1 MKKYLKLLL
10 AYVTSFLICICGIVL
25 KTGVQLDHVGLIL
38 TILVLVPPVLTALS
52 IFLEKR
58 YIKKVNNTKV
68 ADMQSYIV
76 GHRNDAKRTS
86 AALLKKLKS
95 IRHFTYAF
103 SFLLWLD
110 GACISLLT
118 GYIYTQT
125 SFALAGVFYS
135 VLIFTVVYSRVKKTE
150 PIVLNEDAPVLKEK
164 EFPKLYGIAKKA
176 AAASGCVGEITIIL
190 SLDCNASILRNKKR
204 FFLQIGI
211 VLLNI
216 LSEDELF
223 AICLHEFS
231 HYTKENEEM
240 EFEISYGNWLG
251 SERNVHP
258 IVAYASRIYSA
269 LDVRYFFNH
278 MTYCYAT
285 SVFKETNADSEM
297 AKHVS
302 AEIAA
307 SALAKLNYDDK
318 YNLECSIKDTVPDYA
333 AESPDPNYL
342 RNSIQKFKD
351 AIKERHEFWDELLM
365 KEILSNNATHPT
377 LKMRLEALGMTEVKI
392 VEGNSEKEY
401 LDEVDAA
408 LDFADKILYRSQDQY
423 DAERKEIYL
432 DPLERVMKW
441 EERGM
446 PVIAEEYADVIS
458 DLNQLG
464 RHSEAEALCD
474 RAIEELDE
482 TASQHAYFIKG
493 ISMLRRYDKNGTD
506 LIYHAIENNHNY
518 LEHGLHEIGGF
529 FCMMGM
535 EEELLEY
542 RKRAQELA
550 QLDKDEYSETGFISK
565 NDKLV
570 RDDMPEEML
579 RDILDYIHSVDE
591 DIIHK
596 VYLVKKV
603 ISETFF
609 SSVFVIHFYGGTDE
623 QRHGIMHKIFRYL
636 DTYPSERQFS
646 LFDYFDHPDI
656 NYNKIEG
663 SLVYSK
669 ANDKGE

>member
-38 TILVLVPPVLTALS
+38 TILVLVPPILTALS
-52 IFLEKR
+52 IFSEKR

-86 AALLKKLKS
+86 AALLKKLKK
-95 IRHFTYAF
+95 IRYVTYAF

-110 GACISLLT
+110 GAFISLLT
-118 GYIYTQT
+118 GYIYTRT

-190 SLDCNASILRNKKR
+190 SFDCNASILRNKKR

-216 LSEDELF
+216 LSENELF

-278 MTYCYAT
+278 MTYRYAT

-377 LKMRLEALGMTEVKI
+377 LKMRLDALGMTEVKI

-408 LDFADKILYRSQDQY
+408 LDFADKTLYRSQDQY

-458 DLNQLG
+458 DLNQLC
-464 RHSEAEALCD
+464 RYSEAEALCD

-542 RKRAQELA
+542 RRRAQELA
-550 QLDKDEYSETGFISK
+550 QLDKDEYSEAGFISK

>member
-38 TILVLVPPVLTALS
+38 TRLVLVPPVLTALS
-52 IFLEKR
+52 IFSEKR

-86 AALLKKLKS
+86 AALLKKLKK
-95 IRHFTYAF
+95 IRYVTYAF

-110 GACISLLT
+110 GACISLLM
-118 GYIYTQT
+118 GYIYTRT

-318 YNLECSIKDTVPDYA
+318 YNLECSIEDTVPDYA

-377 LKMRLEALGMTEVKI
+377 LKMRLEVLGMTEVKI

-458 DLNQLG
+458 DLNQLC
-464 RHSEAEALCD
+464 RYSEAEALCD

-570 RDDMPEEML
+570 RDDIPEEML

>member
-1 MKKYLKLLL
+1 MKKHLRLFL
-10 AYVTSFLICICGIVL
+10 AYVTSFVIWIIGIVL
-25 KTGVQLDHVGLIL
+25 KTGIQLDHVGLIL
-38 TILVLVPPVLTALS
+38 TILVLVPPILTALS

-58 YIKKVNNTKV
+58 YIKKANNTKV

-86 AALLKKLKS
+86 AALLKKLKK
-95 IRHFTYAF
+95 IRYVTYAF

-125 SFALAGVFYS
+125 SFALAGVFYA
-135 VLIFTVVYSRVKKTE
+135 VLIFMVVYSRVKKTE

-176 AAASGCVGEITIIL
+176 AITSGCVGEITIIL

-231 HYTKENEEM
+231 HYTKGNEEM

-258 IVAYASRIYSA
+258 IVAYASRIYSG
-269 LDVRYFFNH
+269 LDVHYFFNH

-392 VEGNSEKEY
+392 VEDNSEKEY

-603 ISETFF
+603 ITETFF

>member
-1 MKKYLKLLL
+1 MKKHLRLFL
-10 AYVTSFLICICGIVL
+10 AYVTSFVICIIGIVL

-38 TILVLVPPVLTALS
+38 TILVLAPPILTLLS
-52 IFLEKR
+52 IFSEKR

-86 AALLKKLKS
+86 AALLKKLKK
-95 IRHFTYAF
+95 IRYVTYAF

-110 GACISLLT
+110 GACISLLA
-118 GYIYTQT
+118 GYIYTST

-135 VLIFTVVYSRVKKTE
+135 ALIFTVVYSRVKKTE

-176 AAASGCVGEITIIL
+176 AIASGCVGEITIIL

-251 SERNVHP
+251 LERNGHP
-258 IVAYASRIYSA
+258 IVAYASKIYSG

-377 LKMRLEALGMTEVKI
+377 LKMRLESLGMTEVKI

-464 RHSEAEALCD
+464 RHSDAEALCD

-482 TASQHAYFIKG
+482 TASQHAYYTKG

-550 QLDKDEYSETGFISK
+550 QLDKDEYSEAGFISK

>member
-1 MKKYLKLLL
+1 M
-10 AYVTSFLICICGIVL
+10 A
-25 KTGVQLDHVGLIL
+25 
-38 TILVLVPPVLTALS
+38 LVP
-52 IFLEKR
+52 
-58 YIKKVNNTKV
+58 
-68 ADMQSYIV
+68 
-76 GHRNDAKRTS
+76 
-86 AALLKKLKS
+86 
-95 IRHFTYAF
+95 
-103 SFLLWLD
+103 
-110 GACISLLT
+110 
-118 GYIYTQT
+118 
-125 SFALAGVFYS
+125 
-135 VLIFTVVYSRVKKTE
+135 
-150 PIVLNEDAPVLKEK
+150 
-164 EFPKLYGIAKKA
+164 
-176 AAASGCVGEITIIL
+176 
-190 SLDCNASILRNKKR
+190 
-204 FFLQIGI
+204 
-211 VLLNI
+211 
-216 LSEDELF
+216 
-223 AICLHEFS
+223 
-231 HYTKENEEM
+231 
-240 EFEISYGNWLG
+240 
-251 SERNVHP
+251 
-258 IVAYASRIYSA
+258 
-269 LDVRYFFNH
+269 
-278 MTYCYAT
+278 AT
-285 SVFKETNADSEM
+285 
-297 AKHVS
+297 
-302 AEIAA
+302 AA

-318 YNLECSIKDTVPDYA
+318 YNLECSIEDTVPDYA

-377 LKMRLEALGMTEVKI
+377 LKMRLEVLGMTEVKI

-458 DLNQLG
+458 DLNQLC
-464 RHSEAEALCD
+464 RYSEAEALCD

-570 RDDMPEEML
+570 RDDIPEEML

>member
-52 IFLEKR
+52 IFSEKR

-86 AALLKKLKS
+86 AALLKKLKK
-95 IRHFTYAF
+95 IRYVTYAF

-110 GACISLLT
+110 GACISLLM
-118 GYIYTQT
+118 GYIYTRT

-318 YNLECSIKDTVPDYA
+318 YNLECSIEDTVPDYA

-377 LKMRLEALGMTEVKI
+377 LKMRLEVLGMTEVKI

-458 DLNQLG
+458 DLNQLC
-464 RHSEAEALCD
+464 RYSEAEALCD

-570 RDDMPEEML
+570 RDDIPEEML

>member
-38 TILVLVPPVLTALS
+38 TRLVLVPPVLTALS
-52 IFLEKR
+52 IFSEKR

-86 AALLKKLKS
+86 AALLKKLKK
-95 IRHFTYAF
+95 IRYVTYAF

-110 GACISLLT
+110 GACISLLM
-118 GYIYTQT
+118 GYIYTRT

-318 YNLECSIKDTVPDYA
+318 YNLECSIEDTVPDYA

-377 LKMRLEALGMTEVKI
+377 LKMRLEVLGMTEVKI

-458 DLNQLG
+458 D
-464 RHSEAEALCD
+464 
-474 RAIEELDE
+474 
-482 TASQHAYFIKG
+482 
-493 ISMLRRYDKNGTD
+493 
-506 LIYHAIENNHNY
+506 
-518 LEHGLHEIGGF
+518 
-529 FCMMGM
+529 
-535 EEELLEY
+535 
-542 RKRAQELA
+542 
-550 QLDKDEYSETGFISK
+550 
-565 NDKLV
+565 
-570 RDDMPEEML
+570 
-579 RDILDYIHSVDE
+579 
-591 DIIHK
+591 
-596 VYLVKKV
+596 
-603 ISETFF
+603 
-609 SSVFVIHFYGGTDE
+609 
-623 QRHGIMHKIFRYL
+623 
-636 DTYPSERQFS
+636 
-646 LFDYFDHPDI
+646 
-656 NYNKIEG
+656 
-663 SLVYSK
+663 
-669 ANDKGE
+669 

>member
-1 MKKYLKLLL
+1 
-10 AYVTSFLICICGIVL
+10 
-25 KTGVQLDHVGLIL
+25 
-38 TILVLVPPVLTALS
+38 
-52 IFLEKR
+52 
-58 YIKKVNNTKV
+58 
-68 ADMQSYIV
+68 
-76 GHRNDAKRTS
+76 
-86 AALLKKLKS
+86 
-95 IRHFTYAF
+95 
-103 SFLLWLD
+103 
-110 GACISLLT
+110 
-118 GYIYTQT
+118 
-125 SFALAGVFYS
+125 
-135 VLIFTVVYSRVKKTE
+135 
-150 PIVLNEDAPVLKEK
+150 
-164 EFPKLYGIAKKA
+164 
-176 AAASGCVGEITIIL
+176 
-190 SLDCNASILRNKKR
+190 
-204 FFLQIGI
+204 
-211 VLLNI
+211 
-216 LSEDELF
+216 
-223 AICLHEFS
+223 
-231 HYTKENEEM
+231 
-240 EFEISYGNWLG
+240 
-251 SERNVHP
+251 
-258 IVAYASRIYSA
+258 
-269 LDVRYFFNH
+269 
-278 MTYCYAT
+278 
-285 SVFKETNADSEM
+285 
-297 AKHVS
+297 
-302 AEIAA
+302 
-307 SALAKLNYDDK
+307 
-318 YNLECSIKDTVPDYA
+318 
-333 AESPDPNYL
+333 
-342 RNSIQKFKD
+342 
-351 AIKERHEFWDELLM
+351 
-365 KEILSNNATHPT
+365 
-377 LKMRLEALGMTEVKI
+377 
-392 VEGNSEKEY
+392 
-401 LDEVDAA
+401 
-408 LDFADKILYRSQDQY
+408 
-423 DAERKEIYL
+423 
-432 DPLERVMKW
+432 MKW

-464 RHSEAEALCD
+464 RHSDAEALCD

-482 TASQHAYFIKG
+482 TASQHAYYTKG

-550 QLDKDEYSETGFISK
+550 QLDKDEYSEAGFISK